1 MAPVGRGQAGAGSTG
16 LDRLD
21 LRRFW
26 RFARPAAIAGFAAS
40 ALVVAATFWSGA
52 PRVPPAV
59 LWLLFL
65 GIFPLHLGTVLT
77 LRRVGT
83 ADLRTLLRSFP
94 AWLQAAILI
103 LALGA
108 WLVLM
113 TSIMSGSDSEQRTFG
128 IGAAGFYAVGVAVAV
143 SHERYRQAAA
153 SDDRNGRGQLPP
165 LPATSRPSDRR
176 WMIGILQ
183 LAGVLGFV
191 ALLIYNRTD
200 ASSDAIV
207 GSEDDPFYV
216 ATFVESG
223 RIDVDEDRARL
234 VDFDP
239 AIEAA
244 LCRNY
249 HDWLD
254 DRTLTTDLVMLDDPG
269 LLRSAELLDNEFAGD
284 EVALEAESL
293 VVRGDGPADIEAALL
308 DGDWSPRELDRADR
322 YLELRAQRPSADA
335 SRSYV
340 TYIASRSTSVALVVR
355 LAIDPDAE
363 RVERPAMTRIG
374 DLAAGLPNGSSVRM
388 NESICW

>member
-1 MAPVGRGQAGAGSTG
+1 
-16 LDRLD
+16 
-21 LRRFW
+21 
-26 RFARPAAIAGFAAS
+26 
-40 ALVVAATFWSGA
+40 
-52 PRVPPAV
+52 
-59 LWLLFL
+59 
-65 GIFPLHLGTVLT
+65 
-77 LRRVGT
+77 
-83 ADLRTLLRSFP
+83 
-94 AWLQAAILI
+94 
-103 LALGA
+103 
-108 WLVLM
+108 
-113 TSIMSGSDSEQRTFG
+113 
-128 IGAAGFYAVGVAVAV
+128 
-143 SHERYRQAAA
+143 
-153 SDDRNGRGQLPP
+153 
-165 LPATSRPSDRR
+165 
-176 WMIGILQ
+176 MIGILQ

-254 DRTLTTDLVMLDDPG
+254 DRTLTTDLVVLDDPG

-355 LAIDPDAE
+355 LAIDSDAE

-374 DLAAGLPNGSSVRM
+374 DLAAGLPDGSSVRM

>member
-165 LPATSRPSDRR
+165 SRRQAGRAT
-176 WMIGILQ
+176 
-183 LAGVLGFV
+183 V
-191 ALLIYNRTD
+191 
-200 ASSDAIV
+200 V
-207 GSEDDPFYV
+207 G
-216 ATFVESG
+216 
-223 RIDVDEDRARL
+223 
-234 VDFDP
+234 
-239 AIEAA
+239 
-244 LCRNY
+244 
-249 HDWLD
+249 
-254 DRTLTTDLVMLDDPG
+254 
-269 LLRSAELLDNEFAGD
+269 
-284 EVALEAESL
+284 
-293 VVRGDGPADIEAALL
+293 
-308 DGDWSPRELDRADR
+308 
-322 YLELRAQRPSADA
+322 
-335 SRSYV
+335 
-340 TYIASRSTSVALVVR
+340 
-355 LAIDPDAE
+355 
-363 RVERPAMTRIG
+363 
-374 DLAAGLPNGSSVRM
+374 
-388 NESICW
+388 